1 MDVKKVDVA
10 IIGAGTGGLNARREV
25 EKAGKSWVLIEG
37 GPYGTTCARVGCMPS
52 KLLIAAADAAHN
64 IEHSQMF
71 GVRVRED
78 GWDVDGEAVMERVRS
93 ERDRFA
99 GFVVDSTEEIPEEK
113 RLRGWARFVDPTTL
127 IVDDHTRVE
136 AETVV
141 IATGSTPWIPP
152 QLAGIEEHVITSDE
166 VFEIEDLPASMA
178 VFGTGIIGLEL
189 GQSMARL
196 GVRVTFFNPFE
207 ELGIFTDPRV
217 IEKAHEVFPEELDVH
232 LGIQGVEVGRK
243 DEMTEIA
250 WSDRD
255 GVAHSAR
262 FETVLAAAGRRPN
275 LDRLELENAHIELSA
290 NGIPSFDKYTMQCGD
305 SPIFIAGDVTG
316 HRPLLHEASEEGR
329 IAGANAARYPNVES
343 SLRKVPLAIA
353 FTHPQMAIVGHNFS
367 SLHADEISVGEVSYD
382 NQGRA
387 RVMGM
392 NSGLVRVYGERSSC
406 RLLGAEMFGPRVEH
420 TAHLLAWAIQRGA
433 TVPELLSMP
442 FYHPVFEEG
451 IRTAL
456 RDLAKQLRVQGHCA
470 PEDRGESPGM

>member
-1 MDVKKVDVA
+1 MDVKQVDVA

-64 IEHSQMF
+64 IESSSMF

-78 GWDVDGEAVMERVRS
+78 GWEVDGPAVMERVRS
-93 ERDRFA
+93 ERDRFT

-127 IVDDHTRVE
+127 MVDDHTRVE

-141 IATGSTPWIPP
+141 IATGSTPWVPP
-152 QLAGIEEHVITSDE
+152 QLEGIRDHVITSDE
-166 VFEIEDLPASMA
+166 IFELEDLPESMA

-207 ELGIFTDPRV
+207 ELGIFTDPRL
-217 IEKAHEVFPEELDVH
+217 IEKANEVFPRELDLH
-232 LGIQGVEVGRK
+232 LGVQGVEVARRDGQ
-243 DEMTEIA
+243 TEIS

-255 GVAHSAR
+255 GVGHNAR
-262 FETVLAAAGRRPN
+262 FEVVLAAAGRRPN
-275 LDRLELENAHIELSA
+275 IDRLDLENAHIDRGHH
-290 NGIPSFDKYTMQCGD
+290 GIPDFDQYTMQCGE
-305 SPIFIAGDVTG
+305 SPIFIAGDVSG

-329 IAGANAARYPNVES
+329 IAGANAARYPEVES
-343 SLRKVPLAIA
+343 SLRKVPVAIA
-353 FTHPQMAIVGHNFS
+353 FTHPQMALVGQNFS

-387 RVMGM
+387 RVMGV
-392 NSGLVRVYGERSSC
+392 NSGLVRVYGDRSNC
-406 RLLGAEMFGPRVEH
+406 RLIGAEMFGPRVEH

-433 TVPELLSMP
+433 TVPELLRMP

-456 RDLAKQLRVQGHCA
+456 RDLAGQLRVQGHCA
-470 PEDRGESPGM
+470 PGDRGESAGM